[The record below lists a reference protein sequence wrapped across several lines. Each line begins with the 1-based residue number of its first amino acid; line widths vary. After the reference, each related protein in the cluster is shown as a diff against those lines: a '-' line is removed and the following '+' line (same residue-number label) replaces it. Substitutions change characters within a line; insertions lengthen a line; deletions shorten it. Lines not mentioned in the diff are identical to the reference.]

1 MCVPQMMISDDR
13 SDHFCEE
20 LEYVFDQFPTYNMKN
35 YTSNRNNS
43 EMRIYMKLV
52 TVMGVE
58 Q

>member
-1 MCVPQMMISDDR
+1 MMISDDR